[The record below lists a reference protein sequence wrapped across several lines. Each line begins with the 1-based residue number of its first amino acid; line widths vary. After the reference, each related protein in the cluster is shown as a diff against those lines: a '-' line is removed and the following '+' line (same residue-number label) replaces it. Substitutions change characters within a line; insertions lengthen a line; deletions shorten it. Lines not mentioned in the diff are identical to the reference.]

1 MRQWFTSGGWHD
13 NNGFKRVEDIS
24 FCSSCSQAEKIPAR
38 LMRYLNPVWS
48 SDEEDW
54 PKPALK
60 KYLTNCLGTPAY
72 IDSLLKISFNLQK
85 ILVREFKPRP
95 GQ

>member
-1 MRQWFTSGGWHD
+1 
-13 NNGFKRVEDIS
+13 
-24 FCSSCSQAEKIPAR
+24 
-38 LMRYLNPVWS
+38 MRYLNPVWS

-60 KYLTNCLGTPAY
+60 SYLSSCLGGGTF
-72 IDSLLKISFNLQK
+72 IDSLLKVSFNLQK
-85 ILVREFKPRP
+85 IVGREFKPSP